1 MSSASPDD
9 LAVTFRS
16 IPRRLREAHGTA
28 EPETT
33 ASATAEL
40 HGLLHEAARLMGTTS
55 DPAAIADAVADRH
68 ADEWDDVTLARLR
81 EIALD
86 LGRLLRHIAALA
98 EAD

>member
-1 MSSASPDD
+1 MCSASPDD

-16 IPRRLREAHGTA
+16 IPRRLREAHGPTP
-28 EPETT
+28 PETT

-40 HGLLHEAARLMGTTS
+40 NGLLHEAARLMGTAA
-55 DPAAIADAVADRH
+55 DPAAIADAVADRN
-68 ADEWDDVTLARLR
+68 ADEWDDAALGRLR